1 MNANVVK
8 NDDNT
13 VVVTVKLEGD
23 AWKKAQKKA
32 LAKAKNKMN
41 LKGFRKGQAPDAVVK
56 KMMGE
61 EYLLYQAVDE
71 EAGKILSDAVEENN
85 IELID
90 RPELKVENATPES
103 VDLVFVCPIAP
114 EAKLGEWKNLS
125 IKKEEVSVA
134 DDEVEAVLKQM
145 AQAKAENVLVE
156 DKPAENG
163 NQVDIDFTGL
173 KDGVAFEGGSAQGQT
188 LVLGSGTFIPGF
200 EEQIVG
206 MSTGEE
212 KDINVNF
219 PEDYHAADLAGQPVV
234 FKVKVNEIYETKL
247 PEFNDE
253 FAKEAK
259 DYDVETIDALREAIK
274 ANLLAQ
280 KQEKADDAYFEA
292 LLNTASE
299 NAEVEVPQVMVDDEA
314 ERMLQM
320 QANQFKQYGID
331 FESYLKMAG
340 TTLEAAKDQAKEQA
354 ESRVRS
360 ALVLQAI
367 ADAENVVVTD
377 EEVEKEMEN
386 LAEAYHLDLDRV
398 KAIVK
403 AADVKKDLRM
413 DKASQ
418 ILIDAQ

>member
-114 EAKLGEWKNLS
+114 EAKLGEWKNLG

-212 KDINVNF
+212 KDINVTF